1 MLYGACLNGL
11 VALRPKD
18 SNGSKGFSVMCQLAK
33 LSLIADL
40 FGAEGGASKIHLSS
54 CFFIERLPNLICKSW
69 LEEEQ
74 VDQ

>member
-1 MLYGACLNGL
+1 
-11 VALRPKD
+11 
-18 SNGSKGFSVMCQLAK
+18 MCQLAK